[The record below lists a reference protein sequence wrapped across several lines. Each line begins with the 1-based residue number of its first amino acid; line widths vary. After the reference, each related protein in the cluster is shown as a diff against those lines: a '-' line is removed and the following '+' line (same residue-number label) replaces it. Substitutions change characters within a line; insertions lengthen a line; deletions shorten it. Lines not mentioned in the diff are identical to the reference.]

1 MMYDSKKKRF
11 FFEKQ
16 VNRPLRSLKRELFAA
31 AEVCRVFTLLNS
43 VLPLPHRRMGKKTLQ
58 A

>member
-1 MMYDSKKKRF
+1 MTAKKIY

-31 AEVCRVFTLLNS
+31 TEVCRVFTLLNS
-43 VLPLPHRRMGKKTLQ
+43 VLPLPHRGMGKKTLQ